1 MGSTTPTTTTNAT
14 MSVNDVSTLIS
25 QQVQQ
30 QTATLMSRIREL
42 ENKNS
47 ELERVV
53 NERQDG
59 QHVGRAHGNGLGGT
73 MKAAKPSMYGGDMG
87 TDVEAWLFQVLQF
100 AYITGIAEDDRAK
113 WAATY
118 LTGKAATWWRGL
130 VMQQANG
137 DIDAITWNQFYKGLV
152 SMFNGLGYGTW

>member
-59 QHVGRAHGNGLGGT
+59 QHVGRA
-73 MKAAKPSMYGGDMG
+73 MV
-87 TDVEAWLFQVLQF
+87 TD
-100 AYITGIAEDDRAK
+100 
-113 WAATY
+113 
-118 LTGKAATWWRGL
+118 L
-130 VMQQANG
+130 VVQ
-137 DIDAITWNQFYKGLV
+137 
-152 SMFNGLGYGTW
+152 

>member
-1 MGSTTPTTTTNAT
+1 MGSTTPTTTNNAT
-14 MSVNDVSTLIS
+14 MSVNDVSTLII

-30 QTATLMSRIREL
+30 QTATLMSRI
-42 ENKNS
+42 S

-53 NERQDG
+53 NERQEG
-59 QHVGRAHGNGLGGT
+59 QHVGRANGNGLGGT

-87 TDVEAWLFQVLQF
+87 SDVEAWLFQVLQF

-118 LTGKAATWWRGL
+118 LPEKP
-130 VMQQANG
+130 
-137 DIDAITWNQFYKGLV
+137 
-152 SMFNGLGYGTW
+152 